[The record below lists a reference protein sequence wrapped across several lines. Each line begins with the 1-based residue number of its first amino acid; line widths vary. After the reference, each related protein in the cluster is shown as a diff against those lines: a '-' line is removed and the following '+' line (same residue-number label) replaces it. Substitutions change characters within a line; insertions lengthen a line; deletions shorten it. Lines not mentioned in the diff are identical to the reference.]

1 MAETS
6 FKASLDNGRALLRD
20 IIKENHKFE
29 MSPVKDLDF
38 FRLIK
43 NRQNDNFEIPIL
55 VLKKLTTVWYI
66 ITSFF

>member
-6 FKASLDNGRALLRD
+6 FKGPLDNGRALLRD

-43 NRQNDNFEIPIL
+43 KNQ
-55 VLKKLTTVWYI
+55 
-66 ITSFF
+66 

>member
-6 FKASLDNGRALLRD
+6 FKGPLDNGRALLRD

-43 NRQNDNFEIPIL
+43 KIGKMIIL
-55 VLKKLTTVWYI
+55 KYQYKC
-66 ITSFF
+66 